1 MDYFRESVF
10 SEGLI
15 EDFYGNFPRIHPPPT
30 CYSAAGLLSH
40 VLLSLSPCTCNV
52 VFKQVNN
59 SLFLFCFCFFVGIRV
74 SISGAYSILRTLLGR
89 QNEIKE

>member
-1 MDYFRESVF
+1 MDCFRESVF

-59 SLFLFCFCFFVGIRV
+59 WLFMFCFCFLWEFELASRV
-74 SISGAYSILRTLLGR
+74 LIQFCELFWEDRM
-89 QNEIKE
+89 K